1 MTAKSPLFPSRA
13 PFLPRPHTEASMESE
28 PSLLSAGTIQAVGL
42 SDPGRVR
49 PINEDGL
56 LMLPHAG
63 VFAVADGL
71 GGLDAGDVASR
82 TALDQLRALYSGT
95 DKAACC
101 PFSSLA
107 ASRGAPPL
115 AEVLEEVNLRTY
127 RRKIALGRNMAT
139 TLAMVQTCPSF
150 VLIAHVGDSRIYL
163 LRDNTLE
170 RLTTDH
176 SLVNELVATG
186 AMTAIQ
192 AEQSDQRHVL
202 TRAMG
207 AGLFVEP
214 SLRRLDRVA
223 GDRLL
228 LCTDGLTSMLNDGE
242 IGEILLA
249 AGKDPSVG
257 VKRLVQSAN
266 DAGGRDNITVVLV
279 ALM

>member
-1 MTAKSPLFPSRA
+1 MTAISPLFPDA
-13 PFLPRPHTEASMESE
+13 PFLARPHTKASMESD
-28 PSLLSAGTIQAVGL
+28 PSFLSAGAIQAVGL

-49 PINEDGL
+49 SINEDGL
-56 LMLPHAG
+56 LMLPQAG

-101 PFSSLA
+101 PFFSLA
-107 ASRGAPPL
+107 DSRGAPPL

-139 TLAMVQTCPSF
+139 TLALVQICPSF
-150 VLIAHVGDSRIYL
+150 FLIAHVGDSRIYL
-163 LRDNTLE
+163 LRDDTLE

-176 SLVNELVATG
+176 SLVNELVAKG

-207 AGLFVEP
+207 AGLFVQP
-214 SLRRLDRVA
+214 SLRRLNRVA

-228 LCTDGLTSMLNDGE
+228 LCTDGLTSMLNDE
-242 IGEILLA
+242 KIGEILLE
-249 AGKDPSVG
+249 AGKDPSLG
-257 VKRLVQSAN
+257 VERLVQSAN
-266 DAGGRDNITVVLV
+266 DGGGRDNITVVLV
-279 ALM
+279 ALL